1 MENTTNIVK
10 HISIH
15 VPRVEDD
22 QIQCLFCNT
31 NAISIH
37 VPRVE
42 DDALTANLKKAGRN
56 FNPRP
61 PCGGRR
67 MRSMVLLRLT

>member
-1 MENTTNIVK
+1 MEDDFTKFNTPLAT

-22 QIQCLFCNT
+22 LVVVAVI
-31 NAISIH
+31 NAFHISIH

-42 DDALTANLKKAGRN
+42 DDILLYVLSFRRTD

-61 PCGGRR
+61 PCGGR
-67 MRSMVLLRLT
+67 L